1 MGDAEAQLFQPN
13 SRRSKESVSDEEDS
27 SDDELLTLSA
37 STLSAL
43 TDFLDE
49 QTAARE
55 ALASLAAR
63 SSPSAEVSSEDA
75 DIDGAKP
82 SSKPTA
88 LSAHKFKEIFKENWQ
103 LSQFWYSKDTTER
116 LASGLIKVCPP
127 NARVT
132 FISCPTA
139 YVVFQETALSS
150 QHATLLEYDT
160 RFAIFAGTNFIHYDF
175 NEPLSFAG
183 LDELRHSQD
192 VLIVD
197 PPYHN
202 EDTQGKVA
210 LTVAHLLYPKGKL
223 ILLTGLSLQHKIAKI
238 FDLPNIPKLKRRSFV
253 IEHDGVGRLE
263 TPCVCWVG
271 GGPEEHDEAAFGNVV
286 Y

>member
-1 MGDAEAQLFQPN
+1 MGDAEAQ
-13 SRRSKESVSDEEDS
+13 RDCRSSKSISDEEDS
-27 SDDELLTLSA
+27 SGDGLLTLRA

-43 TDFLDE
+43 TNFLDE
-49 QTAARE
+49 QAAARE

-63 SSPSAEVSSEDA
+63 FSPSAEVSSEDA
-75 DIDGAKP
+75 DIDRAKS

-88 LSAHKFKEIFKENWQ
+88 LSADKFKEIFKENWQ

-116 LASGLIKVCPP
+116 LASGLVKVCPL
-127 NARVT
+127 NARIA

-139 YVVFQETALSS
+139 YVVFQETALPS

-160 RFAIFAGTNFIHYDF
+160 RFAIFAGTNFIRYDF
-175 NEPLSFAG
+175 NEPLSFTG
-183 LDELRHSQD
+183 SEELRHSQD
-192 VLIVD
+192 MLVVD

-210 LTVAHLLYPKGKL
+210 STVAHLLHPKGKL

-238 FDLPNIPKLKRRSFV
+238 FALPNIPKLKRRSFV
-253 IEHDGVGRLE
+253 IDHDGVGRLE

-271 GGPEEHDEAAFGNVV
+271 GGSEEHDEVAFGDVV